1 MTSLEEY
8 FDLLFLGYPYERRR
22 LLNEGNSW
30 GMKGTPFSN
39 ATMFMMVTEAAA
51 TAAHGDGAAVVAA
64 KANSRGSDLLM
75 IREGNTASESRP
87 LVFRFLRFVISFPRS
102 FSLPLNFHGHFVM
115 DPLV

>member
-30 GMKGTPFSN
+30 GMNGTPFSN

-51 TAAHGDGAAVVAA
+51 TAAHGEA